1 MRNNL
6 NISIFGL
13 GYVGLPLAIKLSN
26 FFNVLGFDKNKQ
38 RIKEL
43 KKFLDKNNEVSSI
56 QLKKSKLQYSVNI
69 KDLKNS
75 NIFIVTVPTPVTKS
89 NQPDLKPLLIAC
101 KDIGKIISKG
111 SIVIFESTV
120 YPGVTEEICGPE
132 IKKNS
137 HLIPGKDFYLGYSPE
152 RINPGDK
159 VHSIDKITKVVSG
172 DCNKTKLILKKI
184 YGKINSGR
192 IFIAKNIKTAE
203 AAKVIENTQRD
214 INVAFIN
221 EITKL
226 FKKIDINIFDVLKT
240 AGTKWNFL
248 NFQPG
253 FVGGHCIGVDPYYL
267 THAAEQVKYNPTLIL
282 AGRRINDNMSRYMVK
297 KVIQKMIVNGI
308 DIKKSTV
315 GVMGI
320 TFKENCPDVRNTKV
334 ADVVYELRNWGVKVV
349 VVVDPWAD
357 QSELHKI
364 YDIKLGEINTTNKV
378 DSLIVAVGHNEFRSK
393 SPQDLKS
400 LCKGSNPVLADVK
413 SIYKKDDLIAQGF
426 SVFRL

>member
-26 FFNVLGFDKNKQ
+26 YFNVLGFDNNKQ

-43 KKFLDKNNEVSSI
+43 KSFLDKNNEVSSK
-56 QLKKSKLQYSVNI
+56 QLKKSKLQYSTNI

-111 SIVIFESTV
+111 SVVVFESTV
-120 YPGVTEEICGPE
+120 YPGVTEEICGPQ
-132 IKKNS
+132 IKKYSN
-137 HLIPGKDFYLGYSPE
+137 LISGKDFYLGYSPE

-159 VHSIDKITKVVSG
+159 VHSVDKIIKVVSG
-172 DCNKTKLILKKI
+172 DCNKTVSILKKI
-184 YGKINSGR
+184 YGKINSGK

-226 FKKIDINIFDVLKT
+226 FKKIDINIYDVLKT
-240 AGTKWNFL
+240 AQTKWNFL
-248 NFQPG
+248 NFKPG

-267 THAAEQVKYNPTLIL
+267 AYLAKKKKIESNLIL
-282 AGRRINDNMSRYMVK
+282 SGRKVNNNFPIFLAKYISNYISK
-297 KVIQKMIVNGI
+297 KNKILVLGL
-308 DIKKSTV
+308 
-315 GVMGI
+315 
-320 TFKENCPDVRNTKV
+320 TFKENVNDLRNTKV
-334 ADVVYELRNWGVKVV
+334 IDLIRSLKKSGHKVYVNDPVAYESDVKKMNINLTTLSKKNKYDTIILAVAHNNYKKLNYSFFNKKLNKNG
-349 VVVDPWAD
+349 
-357 QSELHKI
+357 KI
-364 YDIKLGEINTTNKV
+364 
-378 DSLIVAVGHNEFRSK
+378 F
-393 SPQDLKS
+393 DLKAIWRNKKFP
-400 LCKGSNPVLADVK
+400 KGIEYIIL
-413 SIYKKDDLIAQGF
+413 
-426 SVFRL
+426 

>member
-1 MRNNL
+1 MGNNL

-26 FFNVLGFDKNKQ
+26 YFNVLGFDKNKQ

-43 KKFLDKNNEVSSI
+43 KNFLDKNSEVSSKE
-56 QLKKSKLQYSVNI
+56 LKKTKLKYSTNI

-89 NQPDLKPLLIAC
+89 NQPDLKPLLEAC

-111 SIVIFESTV
+111 STVVFESTV
-120 YPGVTEEICGPE
+120 YPGVTEEICGPQ
-132 IKKNS
+132 IKKYS

-152 RINPGDK
+152 RMNPGDK
-159 VHSIDKITKVVSG
+159 NHSIDKIIKVISG

-184 YGKINSGR
+184 YGKINSGK

-226 FKKIDINIFDVLKT
+226 FKKINISIFDVLKT
-240 AGTKWNFL
+240 AETKWNFL

-267 THAAEQVKYNPTLIL
+267 SYLAKKKKTESNLIL
-282 AGRRINDNMSRYMVK
+282 SGRKVNNNFPIFLAQYINQCITK
-297 KVIQKMIVNGI
+297 KNKILVLGL
-308 DIKKSTV
+308 
-315 GVMGI
+315 
-320 TFKENCPDVRNTKV
+320 TFKENVSDLRNTKV
-334 ADVVYELRNWGVKVV
+334 IDLIKSLKKKGHKVFVNDECAHKNDVKKMNLNLTPLFKKDKYDTIILAVAHDNYKKLNYSFFKKKLNKNG
-349 VVVDPWAD
+349 
-357 QSELHKI
+357 KI
-364 YDIKLGEINTTNKV
+364 FDIKAIWKNKKFPKTI
-378 DSLIVAVGHNEFRSK
+378 DYIIL
-393 SPQDLKS
+393 
-400 LCKGSNPVLADVK
+400 
-413 SIYKKDDLIAQGF
+413 
-426 SVFRL
+426 

>member
-26 FFNVLGFDKNKQ
+26 YFNVLGFDNNKR

-43 KKFLDKNNEVSSI
+43 KSFLDKNNEVSSK
-56 QLKKSKLQYSVNI
+56 QLKKSKLQYSTNI

-111 SIVIFESTV
+111 SVVVLESTV
-120 YPGVTEEICGPE
+120 YPGVTEEICGPQ
-132 IKKNS
+132 IKKYSN
-137 HLIPGKDFYLGYSPE
+137 LISGKDFYLGYSPE
-152 RINPGDK
+152 RMNPGDK
-159 VHSIDKITKVVSG
+159 VHSVDKIIKVVSG
-172 DCNKTKLILKKI
+172 DCNKTVSILKKI
-184 YGKINSGR
+184 YGKINSGK

-226 FKKIDINIFDVLKT
+226 FKKIDINIYDVLKT
-240 AGTKWNFL
+240 ARTKWNFL
-248 NFQPG
+248 NFKPG

-267 THAAEQVKYNPTLIL
+267 AYLAKKKKIEPNLIL
-282 AGRRINDNMSRYMVK
+282 SGRKVNNNFPIFLAQYINNYISK
-297 KVIQKMIVNGI
+297 KNKILVLGL
-308 DIKKSTV
+308 
-315 GVMGI
+315 
-320 TFKENCPDVRNTKV
+320 TFKENVSDLRNTKV
-334 ADVVYELRNWGVKVV
+334 IDLIRSLKKKG
-349 VVVDPWAD
+349 
-357 QSELHKI
+357 HKI
-364 YDIKLGEINTTNKV
+364 YVNDPGAYESEVKKMNINLTTLSKKNKYDTIILAVAHNNYKKLNYSFFNKK
-378 DSLIVAVGHNEFRSK
+378 LNNNGKIF
-393 SPQDLKS
+393 DLKAIWRNKKFP
-400 LCKGSNPVLADVK
+400 KG
-413 SIYKKDDLIAQGF
+413 IEYLI
-426 SVFRL
+426 L

>member
-1 MRNNL
+1 MGNNL

-26 FFNVLGFDKNKQ
+26 YFNVLGFDKNKQ

-43 KKFLDKNNEVSSI
+43 KNFLDKNSEVSSKE
-56 QLKKSKLQYSVNI
+56 LKKTKLKYSTNI

-89 NQPDLKPLLIAC
+89 NQPDLKPLLEAC

-111 SIVIFESTV
+111 STVVFESTV
-120 YPGVTEEICGPE
+120 YPGVTEEICGPQ
-132 IKKNS
+132 IKKYS

-152 RINPGDK
+152 RMNPGDK
-159 VHSIDKITKVVSG
+159 THSIDKIIKVISG

-184 YGKINSGR
+184 YGKINSGK

-226 FKKIDINIFDVLKT
+226 FKKINISIFDVLKT
-240 AGTKWNFL
+240 AETKWNFL

-267 THAAEQVKYNPTLIL
+267 SYLAKKKKTESNLIL
-282 AGRRINDNMSRYMVK
+282 SGRKVNNNFPIFLAQYINNCITK
-297 KVIQKMIVNGI
+297 KNKILVLGL
-308 DIKKSTV
+308 
-315 GVMGI
+315 
-320 TFKENCPDVRNTKV
+320 TFKENVSDLRNTKV
-334 ADVVYELRNWGVKVV
+334 IDLIKSLKKKGHNVFVNDECANKNDVKKMNLNLTPLFKKDKYDTIILAVAHDNYKKLNYSFFKKKLNKNG
-349 VVVDPWAD
+349 
-357 QSELHKI
+357 KI
-364 YDIKLGEINTTNKV
+364 FDIKAIWKNKKFPKTI
-378 DSLIVAVGHNEFRSK
+378 DYIIL
-393 SPQDLKS
+393 
-400 LCKGSNPVLADVK
+400 
-413 SIYKKDDLIAQGF
+413 
-426 SVFRL
+426 

>member
-1 MRNNL
+1 MGNNL

-26 FFNVLGFDKNKQ
+26 YFNVLGFDKNKQ

-43 KKFLDKNNEVSSI
+43 KKFLDKNSEVNSKE
-56 QLKKSKLQYSVNI
+56 LKKTKLKYSTNI

-89 NQPDLKPLLIAC
+89 NQPDLKPLLESC

-111 SIVIFESTV
+111 STVVFESTV
-120 YPGVTEEICGPE
+120 YPGVTEEICGPQ
-132 IKKNS
+132 IKKYS

-152 RINPGDK
+152 RMNPGDK
-159 VHSIDKITKVVSG
+159 NHSIDKIIKVISG

-184 YGKINSGR
+184 YGKINSGK

-226 FKKIDINIFDVLKT
+226 FKKINISIFDVLKT
-240 AGTKWNFL
+240 AETKWNFL

-267 THAAEQVKYNPTLIL
+267 SYLAKKKKTESNLIL
-282 AGRRINDNMSRYMVK
+282 SGRKVNNNFPIFLAQYINQCITK
-297 KVIQKMIVNGI
+297 KNKILVLGL
-308 DIKKSTV
+308 
-315 GVMGI
+315 
-320 TFKENCPDVRNTKV
+320 TFKENVSDLRNTKV
-334 ADVVYELRNWGVKVV
+334 IDLIKSLKKKGHKVFVNDECAHKNDVKKMNLNLTPLFKKDKYDTIILAVAHDNYKKLNYSFFKKKLNKNG
-349 VVVDPWAD
+349 
-357 QSELHKI
+357 KI
-364 YDIKLGEINTTNKV
+364 FDIKAIWKNKKFPKTI
-378 DSLIVAVGHNEFRSK
+378 DYIIL
-393 SPQDLKS
+393 
-400 LCKGSNPVLADVK
+400 
-413 SIYKKDDLIAQGF
+413 
-426 SVFRL
+426 

>member
-1 MRNNL
+1 MGNNL

-26 FFNVLGFDKNKQ
+26 YFNVLGFDKNKQ

-43 KKFLDKNNEVSSI
+43 KKFLDKNSEVNSKE
-56 QLKKSKLQYSVNI
+56 LKKTKLKYSTNI

-89 NQPDLKPLLIAC
+89 NQPDLKPLLEAC

-111 SIVIFESTV
+111 STVVFESTV
-120 YPGVTEEICGPE
+120 YPGVTEEICGPQ
-132 IKKNS
+132 IKKYS
-137 HLIPGKDFYLGYSPE
+137 RLIPGKDFYLGYSPE
-152 RINPGDK
+152 RMNPGDK
-159 VHSIDKITKVVSG
+159 NHSIDKIIKVISG

-184 YGKINSGR
+184 YGKINSGK

-226 FKKIDINIFDVLKT
+226 FKKINISIFDVLKT
-240 AGTKWNFL
+240 AETKWNFL

-267 THAAEQVKYNPTLIL
+267 SYLAKKKKTESNLIL
-282 AGRRINDNMSRYMVK
+282 SGRKVNNNFPIFLAQYINQCITK
-297 KVIQKMIVNGI
+297 KNKILVLGL
-308 DIKKSTV
+308 
-315 GVMGI
+315 
-320 TFKENCPDVRNTKV
+320 TFKENVSDLRNTKV
-334 ADVVYELRNWGVKVV
+334 IDLIKSLKKKGHKVFVNDECAHKNDVKKMNLNLTPLFKKDKYDTIILAVAHDNYKKLNYSFFKKKLNKNG
-349 VVVDPWAD
+349 
-357 QSELHKI
+357 KI
-364 YDIKLGEINTTNKV
+364 FDIKAIWKNKKFPKTI
-378 DSLIVAVGHNEFRSK
+378 DYIIL
-393 SPQDLKS
+393 
-400 LCKGSNPVLADVK
+400 
-413 SIYKKDDLIAQGF
+413 
-426 SVFRL
+426 

>member
-26 FFNVLGFDKNKQ
+26 YFNVLGFDNNKQ

-43 KKFLDKNNEVSSI
+43 KSFLDKNNEVSSK
-56 QLKKSKLQYSVNI
+56 QLKKSKLQYSTNI

-111 SIVIFESTV
+111 SVVVFESTV
-120 YPGVTEEICGPE
+120 YPGVTEEICGPQ
-132 IKKNS
+132 IKKYSN
-137 HLIPGKDFYLGYSPE
+137 LISGKDFYLGYSPE
-152 RINPGDK
+152 RMNPGDK
-159 VHSIDKITKVVSG
+159 VHTVDKITKVVSG
-172 DCNKTKLILKKI
+172 DCNKTVSILKKI
-184 YGKINSGR
+184 YGKINSGK
-192 IFIAKNIKTAE
+192 IFVAKNIKTAE

-226 FKKIDINIFDVLKT
+226 FKKININIYDVLKT

-248 NFQPG
+248 NFKPG

-267 THAAEQVKYNPTLIL
+267 AYLAKKKKVEPNLIL
-282 AGRRINDNMSRYMVK
+282 SGRKVNNDFPIFLAQYINNVISK
-297 KVIQKMIVNGI
+297 KNKILVL
-308 DIKKSTV
+308 
-315 GVMGI
+315 GI
-320 TFKENCPDVRNTKV
+320 TFKENVSDLRNTKV
-334 ADVVYELRNWGVKVV
+334 IDLIRSLKKKG
-349 VVVDPWAD
+349 
-357 QSELHKI
+357 HKI
-364 YDIKLGEINTTNKV
+364 YVNDPYAYENEAKKMDLNLTSLSKKDKYDTIILAVAHDSYKKLNYSFFNKK
-378 DSLIVAVGHNEFRSK
+378 LNKNGKIF
-393 SPQDLKS
+393 DLKAI
-400 LCKGSNPVLADVK
+400 LKNKKFPKGIEYIIL
-413 SIYKKDDLIAQGF
+413 
-426 SVFRL
+426 

>member
-26 FFNVLGFDKNKQ
+26 YFNVLGFDNNKQ

-43 KKFLDKNNEVSSI
+43 KSFLDKNNEVSSK
-56 QLKKSKLQYSVNI
+56 QLKKSKLQCSTNI

-111 SIVIFESTV
+111 SVVVFESTV
-120 YPGVTEEICGPE
+120 YPGVTEEICGPQ
-132 IKKNS
+132 IKKYSN
-137 HLIPGKDFYLGYSPE
+137 LICGKDFYLGYSPE

-159 VHSIDKITKVVSG
+159 VHSVDKITKVVSG
-172 DCNKTKLILKKI
+172 DCNKTVSILKKI
-184 YGKINSGR
+184 YGKINSGK
-192 IFIAKNIKTAE
+192 IFVAKNIKTAE

-226 FKKIDINIFDVLKT
+226 FKKININIYDVLKT

-248 NFQPG
+248 NFKPG

-267 THAAEQVKYNPTLIL
+267 AYLAKKKKVEPNLIL
-282 AGRRINDNMSRYMVK
+282 SGRKVNNDFPIFLAQYINNVISKKNRILVL
-297 KVIQKMIVNGI
+297 
-308 DIKKSTV
+308 
-315 GVMGI
+315 GI
-320 TFKENCPDVRNTKV
+320 TFKENVSDLRNTKV
-334 ADVVYELRNWGVKVV
+334 IDLIRSLKKKG
-349 VVVDPWAD
+349 
-357 QSELHKI
+357 HKI
-364 YDIKLGEINTTNKV
+364 YVNDPYAYENEAKKMDLNLTSLSKKDKYDTIILAVAHDSYKKLNYSFFNKK
-378 DSLIVAVGHNEFRSK
+378 LNKNGKIF
-393 SPQDLKS
+393 DLKAIWRNKKFP
-400 LCKGSNPVLADVK
+400 KGIEYIIL
-413 SIYKKDDLIAQGF
+413 
-426 SVFRL
+426 

>member
-1 MRNNL
+1 MGNNL

-26 FFNVLGFDKNKQ
+26 YFNVLGFDKNKQ

-43 KKFLDKNNEVSSI
+43 KNFLDKNSEVSSKE
-56 QLKKSKLQYSVNI
+56 LKKTKLKYSTNI
-69 KDLKNS
+69 KDLKSS

-89 NQPDLKPLLIAC
+89 NQPDLNPLLEAC

-111 SIVIFESTV
+111 STVVFESTV
-120 YPGVTEEICGPE
+120 YPGVTEEICGPQ
-132 IKKNS
+132 IKKYS

-152 RINPGDK
+152 RMNPGDK
-159 VHSIDKITKVVSG
+159 KHSLDKITKVISG

-184 YGKINSGR
+184 YGKVNSGK

-226 FKKIDINIFDVLKT
+226 FKKINISIFDVLKT
-240 AGTKWNFL
+240 AETKWNFL

-267 THAAEQVKYNPTLIL
+267 SYLAKKKKTGSNLIL
-282 AGRRINDNMSRYMVK
+282 SGRKVNNNFPIFLSQYINSCITK
-297 KVIQKMIVNGI
+297 KNKILILGL
-308 DIKKSTV
+308 
-315 GVMGI
+315 
-320 TFKENCPDVRNTKV
+320 TFKENVSDLRNTKV
-334 ADVVYELRNWGVKVV
+334 IDLIKSLKKKGHKVFVHDTCAYENDVKKMNINITPLSKKDKYDTIILTVAHDNYKKLNYSFFKKKLNKNG
-349 VVVDPWAD
+349 
-357 QSELHKI
+357 KI
-364 YDIKLGEINTTNKV
+364 FDIKAIWRNKK
-378 DSLIVAVGHNEFRSK
+378 L
-393 SPQDLKS
+393 P
-400 LCKGSNPVLADVK
+400 
-413 SIYKKDDLIAQGF
+413 KDIDYIIL
-426 SVFRL
+426 

>member
-1 MRNNL
+1 MGNNL

-26 FFNVLGFDKNKQ
+26 YFNVLGFDKNKQ

-43 KKFLDKNNEVSSI
+43 KNFLDKNSEVNSKE
-56 QLKKSKLQYSVNI
+56 LKKTKLKYSTNI

-89 NQPDLKPLLIAC
+89 NQPDLKPLLEAC

-111 SIVIFESTV
+111 STVVFESTV
-120 YPGVTEEICGPE
+120 YPGVTEEICGPQ
-132 IKKNS
+132 IKKYS

-152 RINPGDK
+152 RMNPGDK
-159 VHSIDKITKVVSG
+159 NHSIDKIIKVISG
-172 DCNKTKLILKKI
+172 DCNKTKLKLKKI
-184 YGKINSGR
+184 YGKINSGK

-226 FKKIDINIFDVLKT
+226 FKKINISIFDVLKT
-240 AGTKWNFL
+240 AETKWNFL

-267 THAAEQVKYNPTLIL
+267 SYLAKKKKTESNLIL
-282 AGRRINDNMSRYMVK
+282 SGRKVNNNFPIFLAQYINQCITK
-297 KVIQKMIVNGI
+297 KNKILVLGL
-308 DIKKSTV
+308 
-315 GVMGI
+315 
-320 TFKENCPDVRNTKV
+320 TFKENVSDLRNTKV
-334 ADVVYELRNWGVKVV
+334 IDLIKSLKKKGHKVFVNDECAHKNDVKKMNLNLTPLFKKDKYDTIILAVAHDNYKKLNYSFFKKKLNKNG
-349 VVVDPWAD
+349 
-357 QSELHKI
+357 KI
-364 YDIKLGEINTTNKV
+364 FDIKAIWKNKKFPKTI
-378 DSLIVAVGHNEFRSK
+378 DYIIL
-393 SPQDLKS
+393 
-400 LCKGSNPVLADVK
+400 
-413 SIYKKDDLIAQGF
+413 
-426 SVFRL
+426 

>member
-1 MRNNL
+1 MGNNL

-26 FFNVLGFDKNKQ
+26 YFNVLGFDKNKQ

-43 KKFLDKNNEVSSI
+43 KNFLDKNSEVSSKE
-56 QLKKSKLQYSVNI
+56 LKKTKLKYSTNI

-89 NQPDLKPLLIAC
+89 NQPDLKPLLESC

-111 SIVIFESTV
+111 STVVFESTV
-120 YPGVTEEICGPE
+120 YPGVTEEICGPQ
-132 IKKNS
+132 IKKYS

-152 RINPGDK
+152 RMNPGDK
-159 VHSIDKITKVVSG
+159 NHSIDKIIKVISG
-172 DCNKTKLILKKI
+172 DCNKTKLKLKKI
-184 YGKINSGR
+184 YGKINSGK

-226 FKKIDINIFDVLKT
+226 FKKINISIFDVLKT
-240 AGTKWNFL
+240 AETKWNFL

-267 THAAEQVKYNPTLIL
+267 SYLAKKKKTESNLIL
-282 AGRRINDNMSRYMVK
+282 SGRKVNNNFPIFLAQYINQCITK
-297 KVIQKMIVNGI
+297 KNKILVLGL
-308 DIKKSTV
+308 
-315 GVMGI
+315 
-320 TFKENCPDVRNTKV
+320 TFKENVSDLRNTKV
-334 ADVVYELRNWGVKVV
+334 IDLIKSLKKKGHKVFVNDECAHKNDVKKMNLNLTPLFKKDKYDTIILAVAHDNYKRLNYSFFKKKLNKNG
-349 VVVDPWAD
+349 
-357 QSELHKI
+357 KI
-364 YDIKLGEINTTNKV
+364 FDIKAIWKNKKFPKTI
-378 DSLIVAVGHNEFRSK
+378 DYIIL
-393 SPQDLKS
+393 
-400 LCKGSNPVLADVK
+400 
-413 SIYKKDDLIAQGF
+413 
-426 SVFRL
+426 

>member
-26 FFNVLGFDKNKQ
+26 YFNVLGFDNNKQ

-43 KKFLDKNNEVSSI
+43 KSFLDKNNEVSSK
-56 QLKKSKLQYSVNI
+56 QLKKSKLQYSTNI

-111 SIVIFESTV
+111 SVVVFESTV
-120 YPGVTEEICGPE
+120 YPGVTEEICGPQ
-132 IKKNS
+132 IKKYSN
-137 HLIPGKDFYLGYSPE
+137 LISGKDFYLGYSPE
-152 RINPGDK
+152 RMNPGDK
-159 VHSIDKITKVVSG
+159 VHTVDKITKVVSG
-172 DCNKTKLILKKI
+172 DCNKTVSILKKI
-184 YGKINSGR
+184 YGKINSGK
-192 IFIAKNIKTAE
+192 IFVAKNIKTAE

-226 FKKIDINIFDVLKT
+226 FKKININIYDVLKT

-248 NFQPG
+248 NFKPG

-267 THAAEQVKYNPTLIL
+267 AYLAKKKKVEPNLIL
-282 AGRRINDNMSRYMVK
+282 SGRKVNNDFPIFLAQYINNVISK
-297 KVIQKMIVNGI
+297 KNKILVL
-308 DIKKSTV
+308 
-315 GVMGI
+315 GI
-320 TFKENCPDVRNTKV
+320 TFKENVSDLRNTKV
-334 ADVVYELRNWGVKVV
+334 IDLIRSLKKKG
-349 VVVDPWAD
+349 
-357 QSELHKI
+357 HKI
-364 YDIKLGEINTTNKV
+364 YVNDPYAYENEAKKMDLNLTSLSKKNKYDTIILAVAHDSYKKLNYSFFNKK
-378 DSLIVAVGHNEFRSK
+378 LNKNGKIF
-393 SPQDLKS
+393 DLKAIW
-400 LCKGSNPVLADVK
+400 KN
-413 SIYKKDDLIAQGF
+413 KKF
-426 SVFRL
+426 SKKIEYIIL

>member
-1 MRNNL
+1 MGNNL

-26 FFNVLGFDKNKQ
+26 YFNVLGFDKNKQ

-43 KKFLDKNNEVSSI
+43 KNFLDKNSEVNSKE
-56 QLKKSKLQYSVNI
+56 LKKTKLKYSTNI

-89 NQPDLKPLLIAC
+89 NQPDLNPLLEAC

-111 SIVIFESTV
+111 STVVFESTV
-120 YPGVTEEICGPE
+120 YPGVTEEICGPQ
-132 IKKNS
+132 IKKYS

-152 RINPGDK
+152 RMNPGDK
-159 VHSIDKITKVVSG
+159 NHSIDKIIKVISG
-172 DCNKTKLILKKI
+172 DCNKTKLTLKKI
-184 YGKINSGR
+184 YGKINSGK

-226 FKKIDINIFDVLKT
+226 FKKINISIFDVLKT
-240 AGTKWNFL
+240 AETKWNFL

-267 THAAEQVKYNPTLIL
+267 SYLAKKKKTESNLIL
-282 AGRRINDNMSRYMVK
+282 SGRKVNNNFPIFLAQYINQCITK
-297 KVIQKMIVNGI
+297 KNKILVLGL
-308 DIKKSTV
+308 
-315 GVMGI
+315 
-320 TFKENCPDVRNTKV
+320 TFKENVSDLRNTKV
-334 ADVVYELRNWGVKVV
+334 IDLIKSLKKKGHKVFVNDECANKNDVKKMNLNLTPLFKKDKYDTIILAVAHDNYKKLNYSFFKKKLNKNG
-349 VVVDPWAD
+349 
-357 QSELHKI
+357 KI
-364 YDIKLGEINTTNKV
+364 FDIKAIWKNKKFPKTI
-378 DSLIVAVGHNEFRSK
+378 DYIIL
-393 SPQDLKS
+393 
-400 LCKGSNPVLADVK
+400 
-413 SIYKKDDLIAQGF
+413 
-426 SVFRL
+426 